1 MKILTF
7 MLFTFTSNGKEMK
20 YLEPIRFLIFNFS
33 LNRLITI
40 IRSNQ
45 EFEFLKL

>member
-1 MKILTF
+1 
-7 MLFTFTSNGKEMK
+7 MLFTFTSNNSKEMK
-20 YLEPIRFLIFNFS
+20 YLEPTGVFKIKIS

-45 EFEFLKL
+45 EFESLKP